1 MAIRWLNNYHRG
13 FNRLWLLLSIIG
25 VFATVGVYALAG
37 GYTAKYPEPGGIYW
51 GNFHHWLQRER
62 NHEHVAL
69 ARKAIINRVVDL
81 VYAAGDDGLDK
92 KKILEDVRSMREAKV
107 FTTYSLKKRIDEG
120 ISKVQE
126 MQKNE
131 KIYQK
136 RKWKAGGRFVR
147 DLLGSFIVTFAFGH
161 GVFLVVY
168 WIIKGFRKG

>member
-62 NHEHVAL
+62 NHERVAL

-92 KKILEDVRSMREAKV
+92 EKILEDVRSMREAKV

-136 RKWKAGGRFVR
+136 RKWKARGRFVR